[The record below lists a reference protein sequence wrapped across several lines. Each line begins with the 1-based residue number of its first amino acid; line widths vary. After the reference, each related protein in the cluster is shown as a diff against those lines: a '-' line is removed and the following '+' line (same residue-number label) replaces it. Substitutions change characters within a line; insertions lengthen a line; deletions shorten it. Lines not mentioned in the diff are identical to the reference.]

1 LSWAIGQFV
10 LGYQSFCLGLS
21 VILSWAISQ
30 FVLGCQSICL
40 GLSVNLSWA
49 VSQFSYIGC
58 TFNKALLLGF
68 FGCKLW
74 IVFTP
79 HIYFKILISMI
90 AGNLVEIIRLPQIQ
104 NRKCLR
110 KSNIWRYRAE
120 NVFGSLISARL
131 DRRDYKPTT
140 CLNPRNFFLPRCL
153 KCSLPFKPIV
163 SLIFC

>member
-1 LSWAIGQFV
+1 MLLYTEF
-10 LGYQSFCLGLS
+10 YQSCFSFCLWLS
-21 VILSWAISQ
+21 
-30 FVLGCQSICL
+30 
-40 GLSVNLSWA
+40 N
-49 VSQFSYIGC
+49 SQFSYIGC
-58 TFNKALLLGF
+58 TFNKAFLF
-68 FGCKLW
+68 FCVCKLW
-74 IVFTP
+74 IYSTVCTP

-110 KSNIWRYRAE
+110 KSDIWRYRAE
-120 NVFGSLISARL
+120 NVFRGLISARL